1 MENYRWRVIGALVG
15 VLAAIVL
22 LTPNFMDTSKLNWWP
37 AKKKLNYGL
46 DIQGGIHLVMG
57 VDINGV
63 MTETANRQANSLKK
77 ELATLATTKVE
88 LVNFKISNPAIG
100 EMEFEFHNAADA
112 DEANKYIGDRHGT
125 VLQTIERRD
134 KFTVYRYLDNYL
146 VELRQKVIAQSIETI
161 RNRIDEFGV
170 AEPSI
175 SQQGDNRI
183 LVQLPGMADAEQA
196 KKLINTTAKL
206 DFMIVDDSVN
216 MGEVQKWIKD
226 AETAGSFTM
235 ATMKYSEYVNKI
247 NEALRGK
254 IPEKSALYFGKAEN
268 ARTMDAGS
276 IPYVLKADTGLG
288 GTDLDDATISFGQ
301 FGDPQVAL
309 RFNTVGAGKFADITG
324 NNINK
329 RMAIILDR
337 IVKSAPNIQT
347 RIGDGNA
354 VITLGQRNHQESLD
368 EAKMISTALKAGSL
382 PAALEQLEER
392 RVGPTLGADSIK
404 QAKMGAYAGTFLIF
418 IFLILYY
425 RAMGVVASTSIAVN
439 VLSGLGLLTALGAT
453 LTLPGIAGIALT
465 VGFAVDANVLIQER
479 IKEELV
485 KGASWKL
492 AVKEGYSRAMSAIL
506 DSNVTVAAVAVI
518 LLNFG
523 TGPIRGFAVTL
534 LIGIATTLFANVFVS
549 KVIVD
554 TLIYKWNVKHISIG
568 LSDKSLAKA

>member
-1 MENYRWRVIGALVG
+1 MENLRLRTWTAVIAL
-15 VLAAIVL
+15 VLAALFIA
-22 LTPNFMDTSKLNWWP
+22 PNFIDTSKYSWWP
-37 AKKKLNYGL
+37 ARKLNYGL

-57 VDINGV
+57 VDVDSVLVTTVNRQTTVLAADFAKENIPVKGFN
-63 MTETANRQANSLKK
+63 TANAKSGAFDVLVENADAAKRVEAQITKNYTGALQVVATMADKVEVRYYDAYLLDQKQNTIRQA
-77 ELATLATTKVE
+77 
-88 LVNFKISNPAIG
+88 
-100 EMEFEFHNAADA
+100 
-112 DEANKYIGDRHGT
+112 
-125 VLQTIERRD
+125 
-134 KFTVYRYLDNYL
+134 
-146 VELRQKVIAQSIETI
+146 IETI

-206 DFMIVDDSVN
+206 DFMIVDDTVN
-216 MGEVQKWIKD
+216 YAEVQKWIKD
-226 AETAGSFTM
+226 AETAGNFTM
-235 ATMKYSEYVNKI
+235 ASMKYSDYVTKI

-254 IPEKSALYFGKAEN
+254 IPDKSVVYFGKAEN

-276 IPYVLKADTGLG
+276 LAYVLRADTDLG
-288 GTDLDDATISFGQ
+288 GTDLDDASISFGQ

-309 RFNTVGAGKFADITG
+309 RFNPTGANKFADITG

-329 RMAIILDR
+329 RMAIVLDR

-354 VITLGQRNHQESLD
+354 VITLGQRNQQESLD

-392 RVGPTLGADSIK
+392 RIGPTLGADSIR
-404 QAKMGAYAGTFLIF
+404 QAQMGAYAGAFLIF
-418 IFLILYY
+418 VFLILYY
-425 RAMGVVASTSIAVN
+425 RAMGLVASASIAVN

-492 AVKEGYSRAMSAIL
+492 AIREGYSRAMSAIL
-506 DSNVTVAAVAVI
+506 DSNVTVAAVAII

-534 LIGIATTLFANVFVS
+534 LIGIVTTLFGNVFFS

-554 TLIYKWNVKHISIG
+554 TLIYKWNVKNISIG
-568 LSDKSLAKA
+568 LSDKHLAKA